1 MEKFRNLTHNI
12 FFKIF
17 LSFVGLS
24 FITFGVSDL
33 VFESNNS
40 WVAKI
45 NGKKITQINF
55 ARELDKQKSLL
66 YSRDPNNK
74 MLLDY
79 VNSDDFSNTVLRK
92 VVSEE
97 ILKNLISEMDLDLD
111 SKVAI
116 KQVLNQEEFKDPDGS
131 FSKLRFESFL
141 RVNNLN
147 SKKYLDELNFK
158 IASNII
164 FSALDIQNINVD
176 QDLLVK
182 KYKFENQE
190 RNISLLKITKSN
202 LKTIPEILEQDIKD
216 FYNNNKNKYKFDEL
230 RDISLISISRDSL
243 LLDISISQDEI
254 KSEYN
259 NNIAQYTIPERRK
272 LYNIFFPDLPDAE
285 SFLSKINKNKN
296 IKPQFKKVA
305 SEFDIE
311 EKEIKLDVMQSELP
325 PKIAKDVFALKSKNI
340 SPILQSDY
348 GYHIVYVD
356 NIIKSKK
363 KSFENV
369 KKDIKNQLLKV
380 KSGKIIKDKISKIE
394 DESILM
400 DSIADFKQKFPFIKV
415 TKLPSMNID
424 RIDDRGEKVS
434 NDYISKH
441 IEDIFFL
448 DKNQFSDLIIDNDGD
463 YHLAFV
469 SNIIE
474 ERQKTFD
481 QVKNKV
487 RDSLL
492 QEKKDL
498 ALADFAYKIS
508 SQIKE
513 NPERLIKI
521 TKKYN
526 INLSKNKNIKK
537 SSQIYPEYFTSSV
550 FSLKKG
556 EFSNAIKVSK
566 DTYYIAILNDII
578 FPKIDKIDKEKLI
591 KLEDKYRD
599 EIHSG
604 IWSQLEKYLE
614 NRYKVEVRP
623 ISNDI

>member
-190 RNISLLKITKSN
+190 RNISLLMKAQSVARKAG
-202 LKTIPEILEQDIKD
+202 K
-216 FYNNNKNKYKFDEL
+216 
-230 RDISLISISRDSL
+230 SL
-243 LLDISISQDEI
+243 LKI
-254 KSEYN
+254 
-259 NNIAQYTIPERRK
+259 IAQ
-272 LYNIFFPDLPDAE
+272 
-285 SFLSKINKNKN
+285 
-296 IKPQFKKVA
+296 
-305 SEFDIE
+305 
-311 EKEIKLDVMQSELP
+311 
-325 PKIAKDVFALKSKNI
+325 
-340 SPILQSDY
+340 
-348 GYHIVYVD
+348 
-356 NIIKSKK
+356 
-363 KSFENV
+363 
-369 KKDIKNQLLKV
+369 
-380 KSGKIIKDKISKIE
+380 
-394 DESILM
+394 
-400 DSIADFKQKFPFIKV
+400 
-415 TKLPSMNID
+415 
-424 RIDDRGEKVS
+424 
-434 NDYISKH
+434 
-441 IEDIFFL
+441 
-448 DKNQFSDLIIDNDGD
+448 
-463 YHLAFV
+463 
-469 SNIIE
+469 
-474 ERQKTFD
+474 
-481 QVKNKV
+481 
-487 RDSLL
+487 
-492 QEKKDL
+492 
-498 ALADFAYKIS
+498 
-508 SQIKE
+508 
-513 NPERLIKI
+513 
-521 TKKYN
+521 
-526 INLSKNKNIKK
+526 
-537 SSQIYPEYFTSSV
+537 
-550 FSLKKG
+550 
-556 EFSNAIKVSK
+556 
-566 DTYYIAILNDII
+566 
-578 FPKIDKIDKEKLI
+578 
-591 KLEDKYRD
+591 
-599 EIHSG
+599 
-604 IWSQLEKYLE
+604 
-614 NRYKVEVRP
+614 
-623 ISNDI
+623 